1 MALHVAWRN
10 ARATT
15 LAFIA
20 SLETRAL
27 LRLADKALRTVS
39 EVNEALSHTRGVGS
53 AKSPGLE
60 ETEKALR
67 RLEERGLAEEVDGRW
82 RQTPAGATEDNRLE
96 SVFDSSGGYGDYGF

>member
-1 MALHVAWRN
+1 
-10 ARATT
+10 
-15 LAFIA
+15 
-20 SLETRAL
+20 
-27 LRLADKALRTVS
+27 
-39 EVNEALSHTRGVGS
+39 
-53 AKSPGLE
+53 LE